1 MNLLFQTQRF
11 QLLLFCMNNQEF
23 VTILDYFIL
32 LFFHKVF
39 FSHFFYRFIILLNPC
54 LFHMQIILWNQL
66 IAFFYH
72 NLNLKQSC
80 WFFIMPLLLN
90 FCCVFNIDLL
100 FFRNSLWFFYYYLC
114 QFYFSRWFV
123 LFSSWV
129 TPNHFLLFSN
139 FTFLFMTHF
148 LCLLLSYLDQYH
160 LLSNYQLLFFIR
172 EFCHDFPPISSFI
185 NPIAFLMFS
194 FFIGLSN
201 S

>member
-54 LFHMQIILWNQL
+54 LFHMQIILWNL
-66 IAFFYH
+66 SFIIIWIWS
-72 NLNLKQSC
+72 NLVNFSSC
-80 WFFIMPLLLN
+80 LLLLN

-129 TPNHFLLFSN
+129 TPNHF
-139 FTFLFMTHF
+139 
-148 LCLLLSYLDQYH
+148 
-160 LLSNYQLLFFIR
+160 
-172 EFCHDFPPISSFI
+172 
-185 NPIAFLMFS
+185 
-194 FFIGLSN
+194 
-201 S
+201 